1 MPFVDDST
9 PEYLD
14 LTYPDQII
22 QVFKKVRHSKIR
34 FQAMLFAH
42 TFKKPLIDFLKMG
55 EKFLNFLEKLRKCQ
69 KFKRWLEYILT
80 FGNYINGIGFYGGAY
95 GFKMD
100 TLSKLSEVKTNDNT
114 RNLLDYIIEV
124 IYKTEKD
131 RDLLNYNLELQDLQ
145 KGIFF

>member
-1 MPFVDDST
+1 MDKIST
-9 PEYLD
+9 
-14 LTYPDQII
+14 
-22 QVFKKVRHSKIR
+22 
-34 FQAMLFAH
+34 
-42 TFKKPLIDFLKMG
+42 DFLKMG

-69 KFKRWLEYILT
+69 KFKRGLEYILT